1 MFERLSAEPIYNTRA
16 VVRRTGVPADTFRA
30 WERRY
35 GVPSPLRTEGNQRL
49 YSERDIRMITWL
61 REQTA
66 VGLTISQA
74 ILLMRSTKQS
84 SAPEPTVHPT
94 PPNIAA
100 RVPDI
105 ILPANQVEAADPLA
119 SARRRL
125 VDSFTRLDGQSA
137 EHILQETYAWADL
150 EVVLMELLHGAV
162 VDVSDNPELRPPN
175 SASLHFARAFVQRKF
190 ASLYNL
196 SNPNDGR
203 GPIVAASVEGEEL
216 DLTLLLAAVF
226 LSRAGYKILFLGA
239 NLPLQALISAIH
251 KMRPA
256 VVCLAAASAGSAET
270 LRAWI
275 DHLRYMRDDS
285 GFNFAQLPIC
295 YSGRVFL
302 EKPELNEQFGSRFLG
317 AAAQDAVAMVES
329 VVGQNLD

>member
-49 YSERDIRMITWL
+49 YSERDIRIITWL

-74 ILLMRSTKQS
+74 ILLMRSNKQPSPVTAQS
-84 SAPEPTVHPT
+84 S
-94 PPNIAA
+94 IATLDH
-100 RVPDI
+100 DI
-105 ILPANQVEAADPLA
+105 QEVLTGKRSAMSDPLV

-125 VDSFTRLDGQSA
+125 LESFMRLDGQGA

-150 EVVLMELLHGAV
+150 EIVLVELLHGAV
-162 VDVSDNPELRPPN
+162 LDVYDLPELRPPQ
-175 SASLHFARAFVQRKF
+175 SPVFHFARSFVQRKF

-203 GPIVAASVEGEEL
+203 GPILSTAVEGEDH
-216 DLTLLLAAVF
+216 DLTLLLSSVF
-226 LSRAGYKILFLGA
+226 LSRAGFRIVFLGQ
-239 NLPLQALISAIH
+239 NLPYDAFVSAIRIV
-251 KMRPA
+251 RPA
-256 VVCLAAASAGSAET
+256 AICLAASTEEAVVT
-270 LRAWI
+270 LRDWQYRLAA
-275 DHLRYMRDDS
+275 HPGDS
-285 GFNFAQLPIC
+285 SALFDKIPIC
-295 YSGRVFL
+295 YSGRIFV
-302 EKPELNEQFGSRFLG
+302 EQPELRDQVHGSFLG
-317 AAAQDAVAMVES
+317 RAAQDSVAVVEAAL
-329 VVGQNLD
+329 QNLPH

>member
-49 YSERDIRMITWL
+49 YSERDIRIITWL

-74 ILLMRSTKQS
+74 ILLMRSSKHPNPVESSPPAATVDHDIEEVLTGKQS
-84 SAPEPTVHPT
+84 A
-94 PPNIAA
+94 I
-100 RVPDI
+100 R
-105 ILPANQVEAADPLA
+105 DPLV

-125 VDSFTRLDGQSA
+125 LDAFMRLDGHGA

-150 EVVLMELLHGAV
+150 EIVLVELLHSAIL
-162 VDVSDNPELRPPN
+162 DLQDRPELLPPV
-175 SASLHFARAFVQRKF
+175 SPVYHFARSFVLRKF

-203 GPIVAASVEGEEL
+203 GPILAGAVEGENH
-216 DLTLLLAAVF
+216 DLTLLLASLF
-226 LSRAGYKILFLGA
+226 LSRAGFRTVFLGP
-239 NLPLQALISAIH
+239 NLPYDAFVSALRII
-251 KMRPA
+251 RPA
-256 VVCLAAASAGSAET
+256 AVCLAASTEDSVAT
-270 LRAWI
+270 LRDWQHRLKTQANGSSVQY
-275 DHLRYMRDDS
+275 D
-285 GFNFAQLPIC
+285 QVPIC
-295 YSGRVFL
+295 FTGRIFV
-302 EKPELNEQFGSRFLG
+302 EQPELRREINGGFLG
-317 AAAQDAVAMVES
+317 RAAQDSVAVVEAAILNQS
-329 VVGQNLD
+329 S